1 MKESST
7 TMVPSMTSPYATV
20 PLVSFDG
27 AESIRGSLYSPDR
40 YRNLESIFAGSEGRS
55 FSVRGAGLSY
65 ANLSFGRGSS
75 SIAMTQFNRFLDFD
89 EVTGVVEVE
98 AGMTLGDL
106 AQWSVPRGWYLKV
119 QPGHPSITIGG
130 CLAADVH
137 GKNQF
142 QDLNFKEQVEFVHLF
157 HPVHAYIYCDRLTN
171 PEVFNLTCGGFG
183 LTGIVISVGIRLGRL
198 MSSGVETETIE
209 VEDIFQ
215 LPKMLKENSSKFDL
229 LYSWHEFNTQNNW
242 GHGFL
247 KAGRQVE
254 MKNDK
259 ANGDSCDLSAL
270 AKAKQLLSEQ
280 RGRHLPMSL
289 LFSRSVWLMNLA
301 YLKKEL
307 LNGKGQIQPLVEFLF
322 PVLQKTVYFDL
333 FGRPGFHET
342 QVLIPFDKFEAVMTE
357 LRSGLKKFST
367 PVTLASCKL
376 FTGRQELLRFI
387 GEGIVLAMNFPRN
400 DTSAKL
406 LDWWD
411 QVVIEAQGLPN
422 LAKDSRLSAEVVKKC
437 YPQYDLFLEQLHK
450 WDPKRIF
457 QTAFAVRLGL

>member
-1 MKESST
+1 
-7 TMVPSMTSPYATV
+7 MTSPYATV

-98 AGMTLGDL
+98 AGMTLGTLRSGQFLGDGTL
-106 AQWSVPRGWYLKV
+106 KSSRAILQLQSVVVWPQMFMV
-119 QPGHPSITIGG
+119 
-130 CLAADVH
+130 
-137 GKNQF
+137 KNQF
-142 QDLNFKEQVEFVHLF
+142 QDLNFKEQVQFVHLF
-157 HPVHAYIYCDRLTN
+157 HPVHGYIYCDRLTN

-215 LPKMLKENSSKFDL
+215 LPKMLRENSSKFDL

-289 LFSRSVWLMNLA
+289 LFSSSVWLMNLA

-307 LNGKGQIQPLVEFLF
+307 FNGKGQIQPLVEFLF